1 MRFSFLF
8 LFLLC
13 ISPSGHA
20 RTWTDATGK
29 FKIDADFVELTEGKL
44 VQLKLSSGEI
54 RAIPL
59 SKLSED
65 DRKHVATLIETEMET
80 SPFSSGSQGAS
91 AKPES
96 LPKILPPQSSSNETA
111 SVMEVIAAGVGL
123 SKEEAQKDAY
133 RNAVRQVVG
142 LYVDSQTLVEN
153 DELIEDKI
161 LSASN
166 GVVRTAKTIPSSV
179 NEQDGLWRLRARV
192 TVEVTRVTSRLAE
205 AKVIKQKIDGES
217 MFAKAP
223 SKVEKKQST
232 EELLKELFAELP
244 NMVKLS
250 LQGAPDYDTNTGELI
265 YTVELT
271 PDIEAYREFLPR
283 LTKALETVAVKRL
296 PDSVVRPVPS
306 SELGGDFGKNAVKG
320 LSGFLLRNTDPR
332 SGPGEAIISILS
344 FWTKN
349 HTSQKWKSF
358 VVDVG
363 IIERAKEGGT
373 YGYRHWLQG
382 LAWNVASYKTAYPY
396 EQQLVLEV
404 EVKLFDKA
412 GNTIDVDQWRWEFS
426 PYRGDSRSPKG
437 YTTRYGG
444 ELLSGAP
451 NLLTSQICKR
461 SISHTG
467 LSYNYWWPNNRML
480 NHYFVAI
487 APLCMA
493 IGQENPYDRKPLLF
507 RKNGT
512 CSRRVTLSADQL
524 KDLSDIQISFRTQ

>member
-44 VQLKLSSGEI
+44 VQLKLSNGEI
-54 RAIPL
+54 RTIPL

-65 DRKHVATLIETEMET
+65 DRKHVASLIETEMET
-80 SPFSSGSQGAS
+80 SPFSAGPSGVA

-123 SKEEAQKDAY
+123 TQEAAQKDAY

-153 DELIEDKI
+153 DELIEDKV
-161 LSASN
+161 LTASN

-179 NEQDGLWRLRARV
+179 TEENGLWRLRARV
-192 TVEVTRVTSRLAE
+192 TVEVTEVTSRLAE

-217 MFAKAP
+217 MFAKAM
-223 SKVEKKQST
+223 SKMEKKQST

-296 PDSVVRPVPS
+296 PESIVRPMPS
-306 SELGGDFGKNAVKG
+306 GEIRNGYIEDVEGVLGFWLGKK
-320 LSGFLLRNTDPR
+320 DPR
-332 SGPGEAIISILS
+332 TSPGEGIVTVLS
-344 FWTKN
+344 FWNRK
-349 HTSQKWKSF
+349 HTSQKWNSY
-358 VVDVG
+358 VVDLGVLKEKNINKYRPSNHWLHSMSRSYANQQNPG
-363 IIERAKEGGT
+363 HDLAMNVDVTFFSKEGDPIDT
-373 YGYRHWLQG
+373 DRWTWDCDY
-382 LAWNVASYKTAYPY
+382 YPEY
-396 EQQLVLEV
+396 NPTS
-404 EVKLFDKA
+404 
-412 GNTIDVDQWRWEFS
+412 GR
-426 PYRGDSRSPKG
+426 
-437 YTTRYGG
+437 
-444 ELLSGAP
+444 ELLSGSP
-451 NLLTSQICKR
+451 NLMISRICQYR
-461 SISHTG
+461 TDSIS
-467 LSYNYWWPNNRML
+467 YDYWYPNRN
-480 NHYFVAI
+480 NNFSVII

-493 IGQENPYDRKPLLF
+493 IGSDNSEKYNPFLF
-507 RKNGT
+507 RLNSKKT
-512 CSRRVTLSADQL
+512 RRIKFNSEQL
-524 KDLSDIQISFRTQ
+524 KDLADVQISFRTQARELN

>member
-1 MRFSFLF
+1 M
-8 LFLLC
+8 
-13 ISPSGHA
+13 
-20 RTWTDATGK
+20 
-29 FKIDADFVELTEGKL
+29 ELTEGKL

-80 SPFSSGSQGAS
+80 NPFSAGPSGVA

-192 TVEVTRVTSRLAE
+192 TVEVTGVTSRLAE

-217 MFAKAP
+217 MFAKAL

-306 SELGGDFGKNAVKG
+306 GELGSGIKNVEG
-320 LSGFLLRNTDPR
+320 VLGFWLSGKDPR
-332 SGPGEAIISILS
+332 TKPGEGIVSMLS
-344 FWTKN
+344 FWNQK
-349 HTSQKWKSF
+349 HTSQKWKRY
-358 VVDVG
+358 VVDLGVLNEDRSIG
-363 IIERAKEGGT
+363 K
-373 YGYRHWLQG
+373 YRPSDHWLHS
-382 LAWNVASYKTAYPY
+382 LARSYENQRYPGHD
-396 EQQLVLEV
+396 LDMIVDV
-404 EVKLFDKA
+404 SFFTKD
-412 GNTIDVDQWRWEFS
+412 GTSIDVDRWTWGCDYYPEYHVGS
-426 PYRGDSRSPKG
+426 GR
-437 YTTRYGG
+437 
-444 ELLSGAP
+444 ELLSGSP
-451 NLLTSQICKR
+451 NIMISRICQYR
-461 SISHTG
+461 TGRISHD
-467 LSYNYWWPNNRML
+467 YWSQGCNN
-480 NHYFVAI
+480 NFSVTI

-493 IGQENPYDRKPLLF
+493 IGDDNSEKYYPFLCCLSSTR
-507 RKNGT
+507 T
-512 CSRRVTLSADQL
+512 RRIKFKTEQL
-524 KDLSDIQISFRTQ
+524 KDLADVQISFRTQARESK